1 MGPHRDRVVGRGR
14 AARGAGA
21 ALRQQ
26 RVAMAAY
33 NPPPFLGA
41 CRCATAFATRSSRS
55 RRRSRAPPAVAQ
67 GRHQSMLPQPP
78 TARRL
83 PPAARRSPPAA
94 ARAPPP
100 SPATLPPLTNRR
112 ACIPGTKLHAMV
124 TAVDGSTFLA
134 PRAVHKLQRARSHG
148 GTHPHGSRLA
158 SHSIGHSR
166 WVCVPAI
173 RSGLSLLTLH
183 RNATGGV

>member
-33 NPPPFLGA
+33 NPPLSSALAGA
-41 CRCATAFATRSSRS
+41 RQPSQ
-55 RRRSRAPPAVAQ
+55 RAHLAAADAR
-67 GRHQSMLPQPP
+67 GRHQLLHKGATSLCCRSRPLPA
-78 TARRL
+78 ARHL
-83 PPAARRSPPAA
+83 PPAARHSPPAA

-158 SHSIGHSR
+158 SHSIGIRVGSACLQSGV
-166 WVCVPAI
+166 VC
-173 RSGLSLLTLH
+173 LY
-183 RNATGGV
+183 